1 MNADRSYPI
10 FSSFADDAD
19 MIELIGLFVDEMPA
33 RVETLQN
40 ALRDRH
46 WDRLRTLAHQLKG
59 AAPGYG
65 FDAIG
70 RAAGEVE
77 RVVAQ
82 HADGEAVAR
91 ALDELLAVCRR
102 AAKADAVDQD

>member
-1 MNADRSYPI
+1 VNADQTHPI

-19 MIELIGLFVDEMPA
+19 MVELIDLFVDEMPA

-46 WDRLRTLAHQLKG
+46 WDRLRTLTHQLKG

-65 FDAIG
+65 FEAIG

-77 RVVAQ
+77 RVVAH

-91 ALDELLAVCRR
+91 ALDELLAVCLR
-102 AAKADAVDQD
+102 AARTDAVDRG

>member
-46 WDRLRTLAHQLKG
+46 WDRLRTLAPAQGSRAGLRLRR
-59 AAPGYG
+59 
-65 FDAIG
+65 DRSG
-70 RAAGEVE
+70 RGEVE

>member
-1 MNADRSYPI
+1 MNADQSHPI
-10 FSSFADDAD
+10 FSVYADDAD

-33 RVETLQN
+33 RVESLQD

-65 FDAIG
+65 FEAIG

-77 RVVAQ
+77 RVVAN
-82 HADGEAVAR
+82 HADGEAVSR
-91 ALDELLAVCRR
+91 ALEDLLAVCRR
-102 AAKADAVDQD
+102 AAKTDAVDRG